1 MGVLGVQSEVGRTM
15 KRLFDILASIVG
27 LAVLSPVFVLIA
39 VAIKLD
45 SYGPVFFRQER
56 VGFRG
61 KLFRIWK
68 FRTMSERAASLGP
81 EVTIASDNRITRM
94 GAVLRNT
101 KLDEIPQLIN
111 VIRGNMSLVGPR
123 PETFGFITN
132 LSEDE
137 LEVLKFKPG
146 ITDPASIKFRNE
158 ASVLNQASDPVAYY
172 KDTVLP
178 EKIHINLAYQE
189 RATFFTDLSVIIQ
202 TLWSLVKN

>member
-1 MGVLGVQSEVGRTM
+1 MGVPGVQSEVGRTT
-15 KRLFDILASIVG
+15 KRLFDILASTVG
-27 LAVLSPVFVLIA
+27 LAVLSPVFILIA
-39 VAIKLD
+39 IAIKLD
-45 SYGPVFFRQER
+45 SNGPVFFKQER

-61 KLFRIWK
+61 QLFRIWK
-68 FRTMSERAASLGP
+68 FRTMNKGAAASGP
-81 EVTIASDNRITRM
+81 EVTIASDKRITRV

-123 PETFGFITN
+123 PETFGFVTN

-137 LEVLKFKPG
+137 LEVLRFKPG

-158 ASVLNQASDPVAYY
+158 ASLLDQAGDPMAYY
-172 KDTVLP
+172 QNAVLP
-178 EKIHINLAYQE
+178 EKIRINLAYQE
-189 RATFFTDLSVIIQ
+189 GATFFTDLSVIIR